1 MKRTAIATVVL
12 LFVGACKGRE
22 QAAPAPIEIQDA
34 SMQKPLPTGMLMGAP
49 SAAPASTSP
58 ARRLKSVRGATTG
71 EWIELQP
78 AAPGDSPKR
87 TTFDHFRSDSLFLP
101 LDAMTLLHEAF
112 ARAEPGF
119 AVFTPQ
125 LLDARALGRLR
136 TELAAFRKEWTSIA
150 SAKAAR
156 ERFATSALVRG
167 LTSDD
172 EWKEAQTALVSTIDD
187 VAKSAEELE
196 KKGSGLW
203 VISAQ

>member
-1 MKRTAIATVVL
+1 
-12 LFVGACKGRE
+12 
-22 QAAPAPIEIQDA
+22 
-34 SMQKPLPTGMLMGAP
+34 MQRPLPSGMLMGPTA
-49 SAAPASTSP
+49 AAPASADP
-58 ARRLKSVRGATTG
+58 GRRLRSTRGATTG

-87 TTFDHFRSDSLFLP
+87 TTFDHFRSDSLFVP

-136 TELAAFRKEWTSIA
+136 AELASFRKEWTSIDAVKVARARFEA
-150 SAKAAR
+150 S
-156 ERFATSALVRG
+156 SLVRG

-172 EWKEAQTALVSTIDD
+172 AWREARGALVATIDD
-187 VAKSAEELE
+187 VAKLAAAQEE
-196 KKGSGLW
+196 KGAGLW
-203 VISAQ
+203 VVTAQ